1 MLAAVRFRRAQPLSQ
16 SRHIK
21 LAAVCMSFILES
33 RAFGWV
39 QCTCGSQNGLTNSPL
54 QAGTVAALPTFSF
67 RKKTKRAE
75 SYLAQKSRQLLEILT
90 VERRKVKQKTVLF
103 LPSSLLW
110 ATAD

>member
-1 MLAAVRFRRAQPLSQ
+1 MPAVVKFRRAQPLSQ

-21 LAAVCMSFILES
+21 LAAVRMSFILES

-39 QCTCGSQNGLTNSPL
+39 QCAYGSQNGLTNSPL
-54 QAGTVAALPTFSF
+54 QAGTATALPAFIF

-75 SYLAQKSRQLLEILT
+75 SYLALKSRQLLEILT
-90 VERRKVKQKTVLF
+90 AERRKVRQKTVLF

-110 ATAD
+110 ATA